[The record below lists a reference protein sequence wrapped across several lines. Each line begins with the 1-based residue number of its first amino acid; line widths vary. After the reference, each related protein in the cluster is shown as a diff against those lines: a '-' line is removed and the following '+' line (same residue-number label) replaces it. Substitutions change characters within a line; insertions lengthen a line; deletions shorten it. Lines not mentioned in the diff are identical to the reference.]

1 MKKRAVCLCLCAL
14 LLTGAV
20 CGCRYR
26 GDARAEIENELDSAR
41 AENEAKR
48 KDEAAEMNAAQET
61 PIAAEQNPASD
72 GAETDNPAPVEAGE
86 PEETQTIKPAYK
98 NDWDGIISSQYT
110 VIGDRYYYH
119 VKAKKTLTDKDGR
132 THTTGV

>member
-86 PEETQTIKPAYK
+86 PEETQTIKPA
-98 NDWDGIISSQYT
+98 
-110 VIGDRYYYH
+110 
-119 VKAKKTLTDKDGR
+119 
-132 THTTGV
+132 